1 MEMHQVRYFL
11 AVAGTRNFTR
21 AAEEC
26 HVAQPSLT
34 RAIRQLEAELGGD
47 LFRRERLQA
56 QLTELG
62 QRMLPL
68 LQRCYESALGAKSL
82 ASSITRGDI
91 ASLRMALSRSIDC
104 NPFVPHLREL
114 SRHFPGLEIK
124 LLRGTALEAAELLK
138 GGDVE
143 FGVIAGL
150 DDSWERFDR
159 WPLFSE
165 QFDLVLNAKHRLA
178 NRGALEIEELR
189 QERLLTRTYCEHAGE
204 IAELLRSAELN
215 VERTHD
221 LTCERDLMQLLEA
234 DFGIAIVPSSS
245 SRPPT
250 LVRASIV
257 GLDLRRTIY
266 LCGVAGRER
275 TPVAS
280 AAVKL
285 LRAYNWGRS
294 LN

>member
-1 MEMHQVRYFL
+1 
-11 AVAGTRNFTR
+11 
-21 AAEEC
+21 
-26 HVAQPSLT
+26 
-34 RAIRQLEAELGGD
+34 
-47 LFRRERLQA
+47 
-56 QLTELG
+56 
-62 QRMLPL
+62 MLPL

-91 ASLRMALSRSIDC
+91 ASLRMAVSRSIDC
-104 NPFVPHLREL
+104 SPFIPHLREL

-124 LLRGTALEAAELLK
+124 LLRGTALEVAELLK

-143 FGVIAGL
+143 FGIIAGL

-159 WPLFSE
+159 WSLFSE

-178 NRGALEIEELR
+178 NRGALGIEELR
-189 QERLLTRTYCEHAGE
+189 QERLLTRAYCEHADE
-204 IAELLRSAELN
+204 IAEVLRRAEVN
-215 VERTHD
+215 VERTHEMV
-221 LTCERDLMQLLEA
+221 CERDLMQMLEA
-234 DFGIAIVPSSS
+234 DFGIAIIPSSS

-266 LCGVAGRER
+266 LYGVAGRER

-285 LRAYNWGRS
+285 LRAYNWGRL

>member
-11 AVAGTRNFTR
+11 AVADARNFTR

-47 LFRRERLQA
+47 LFRRERPQA

-68 LQRCYESALGAKSL
+68 LQRCYESALSAKSL

-91 ASLRMALSRSIDC
+91 ASLRMAVSRSIDC
-104 NPFVPHLREL
+104 NPFIPHLREL
-114 SRHFPGLEIK
+114 SRHFPGLEIR
-124 LLRGTALEAAELLK
+124 LLRGTALEVAELLK

-143 FGVIAGL
+143 FGIIAGL

-159 WPLFSE
+159 WSLFSE

-178 NRGALEIEELR
+178 NRGALEIDELR
-189 QERLLTRTYCEHAGE
+189 QERLLTRAYCEHGRDR
-204 IAELLRSAELN
+204 RS
-215 VERTHD
+215 
-221 LTCERDLMQLLEA
+221 
-234 DFGIAIVPSSS
+234 
-245 SRPPT
+245 
-250 LVRASIV
+250 
-257 GLDLRRTIY
+257 
-266 LCGVAGRER
+266 
-275 TPVAS
+275 VAS
-280 AAVKL
+280 CRGQCRTNA
-285 LRAYNWGRS
+285 
-294 LN
+294 